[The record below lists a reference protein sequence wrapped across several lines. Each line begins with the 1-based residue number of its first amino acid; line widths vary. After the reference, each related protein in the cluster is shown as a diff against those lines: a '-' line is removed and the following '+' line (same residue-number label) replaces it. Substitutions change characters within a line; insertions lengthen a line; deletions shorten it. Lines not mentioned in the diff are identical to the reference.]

1 MALTGLSR
9 SILILVVLISKC
21 YTSDGEK
28 ACSCYAFQN
37 RETKRFTWPE
47 AREWCESNNKSLVV
61 METIKEW
68 EFINSRLKDQI
79 GSYENEWHI
88 GLLKNQTT
96 GNWSWINGRPLT
108 FNKWQPRKPEQ
119 DDLYVLI
126 AKEYPRGSFGSFN
139 SINRVPRRGWI
150 CEEETDKCQG
160 ICMHH
165 YPTSATTT
173 TTVTTNMQN
182 SETPKTKQNSETT
195 VTMKTKPV
203 YSFIPYRIDSSIIF
217 INNNNYIWSC
227 LDSTTLS
234 IVSDVRRT
242 TVYKKENTNSML
254 VTIIAAVLGAVLFVL
269 ILLLVVVVLRK
280 RKKRLEKDPENS
292 PASSSK
298 QPEHQY
304 ESLPDVEATKLMGV
318 PQDGKD
324 SPQVEC
330 EYAVVNKLKKK
341 PRKDELVYAE
351 LADFGDTNNDKE
363 TRKPEHQETTLYAD
377 VVTSDVCHKANADA
391 SDPAYANVESVK

>member
-1 MALTGLSR
+1 MALPGLSWCAP
-9 SILILVVLISKC
+9 ILLVLISMC

-28 ACSCYAFQN
+28 ACSCYTFEN
-37 RETKRFTWPE
+37 RNGIDRVSWPK
-47 AREWCESNNKSLVV
+47 ARTSCESSYKSLVV
-61 METIKEW
+61 METIEEW
-68 EFINSRLKDQI
+68 EFINSSMKDQI
-79 GSYENEWHI
+79 GNENNEWHI
-88 GLLKNQTT
+88 GLLRNLTT
-96 GNWSWINGRPLT
+96 NDWSWINGKPLT
-108 FNKWQPRKPEQ
+108 FNKWQKTEPKEQ
-119 DDLYVLI
+119 ALYALI
-126 AKEYPRGSFGSFN
+126 AKEYPPGSFGSFN
-139 SINRVPRRGWI
+139 SINTNPHRGWI
-150 CEEETDKCQG
+150 CEEQTDECRG
-160 ICMHH
+160 ICVHH
-165 YPTSATTT
+165 YPISSTTT
-173 TTVTTNMQN
+173 TKTLITTNKQN
-182 SETPKTKQNSETT
+182 SETPNTAQNSET
-195 VTMKTKPV
+195 PV
-203 YSFIPYRIDSSIIF
+203 NTNEEP
-217 INNNNYIWSC
+217 
-227 LDSTTLS
+227 
-234 IVSDVRRT
+234 VSDVRRT

-318 PQDGKD
+318 SQDGKD
-324 SPQVEC
+324 SPKVEC

-377 VVTSDVCHKANADA
+377 VVTSDVYHKANADA